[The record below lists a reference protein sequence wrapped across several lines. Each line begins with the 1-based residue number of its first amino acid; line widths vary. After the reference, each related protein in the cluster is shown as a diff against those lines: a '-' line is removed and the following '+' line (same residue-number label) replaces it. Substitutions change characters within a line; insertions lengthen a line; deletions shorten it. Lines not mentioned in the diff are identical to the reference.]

1 MTLSEH
7 FSQFISVK
15 RERIDIK
22 KVNIYRRDYSTFSNE
37 SFPDHVSIQ
46 RWVYYDNVHDCFKD
60 FYTKLEGC
68 VNRHAP
74 LKKLT
79 RREVKFKSKPWISLD
94 VQKMIKLRDKVYTRK
109 KRPLNENCKRI
120 YNLLRNRVQRELKKS
135 KQKYYAEYFAENVNN
150 IKKRGKA

>member
-22 KVNIYRRDYSTFSNE
+22 KVNIYQRDYSTFSNE
-37 SFPDHVSIQ
+37 SFQDVSIQ
-46 RWVYYDNVHDCFKD
+46 RWVYYDSVHDCFKD

-79 RREVKFKSKPWISLD
+79 QREVKFKSKPLTSLE
-94 VQKMIKLRDKVYTRK
+94 VQKMIKFRDKAY
-109 KRPLNENCKRI
+109 P
-120 YNLLRNRVQRELKKS
+120 
-135 KQKYYAEYFAENVNN
+135 
-150 IKKRGKA
+150 